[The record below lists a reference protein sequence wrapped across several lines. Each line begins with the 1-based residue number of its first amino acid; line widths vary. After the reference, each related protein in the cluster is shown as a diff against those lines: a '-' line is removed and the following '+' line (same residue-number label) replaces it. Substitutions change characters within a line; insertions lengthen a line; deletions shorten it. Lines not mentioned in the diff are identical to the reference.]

1 MTSLLQTISRQLLDS
16 AFTWSE
22 GRRSRKVLSEVILWS
37 YRSNESSVL
46 RSIFTRHY
54 LLYSFLSLCEIL
66 CQMIIHTENNFYMQ
80 CIYSSDI
87 CFLPSSIWH
96 FKFFFGFHFNHHQ
109 TTKIRLFKLGWFL
122 TFFADCRMPK
132 MTTIKFLLLLMVVEL
147 TLLHLSEGDPFL
159 FWNFHKPKPKPHCD
173 SSRPRGISW
182 ANYWQQTF
190 KYSCSNGKLIRKLT
204 LMLS

>member
-147 TLLHLSEGDPFL
+147 TLLHLSEGDLFCFRSSTNTNPSATQAGQQEFL
-159 FWNFHKPKPKPHCD
+159 GPTNGNKVSPTAVLMV
-173 SSRPRGISW
+173 SW
-182 ANYWQQTF
+182 FENSLW
-190 KYSCSNGKLIRKLT
+190 C
-204 LMLS
+204 